1 MLLIITLY
9 NKKIY
14 ISSVINAL
22 AKKED
27 LIKEY
32 IFIDDG
38 STDHSVLTLK
48 TIKAKLPGK
57 VKVIKRANM
66 GASYSTNEAMLMA
79 KGYWVRLLDGDDIIE
94 YKSTAKMLRL
104 AKQKEEFVY
113 GLIHERSVKI

>member
-1 MLLIITLY
+1 MLL
-9 NKKIY
+9 
-14 ISSVINAL
+14 
-22 AKKED
+22 AKEGGSHKR
-27 LIKEY
+27 EY

-38 STDHSVLTLK
+38 STDHSVLTL
-48 TIKAKLPGK
+48 TIIKSKLPGK

-104 AKQKEEFVY
+104 AKQTKEEFVY
-113 GLIHERSVKI
+113 SLIHEKTIIF